1 MKIRIIVIDK
11 ENYLV
16 KAKKRM
22 IPVDRYVLF
31 NILERLVLDNV
42 VEEIEIKIKKNCEE
56 CEEEALDII
65 LD

>member
-1 MKIRIIVIDK
+1 MKIRITVIDK

-16 KAKKRM
+16 RVKKRM
-22 IPVDRYVLF
+22 IPMDRYVLF

-42 VEEIEIKIKKNCEE
+42 VEEIEVKIKDCEE
-56 CEEEALDII
+56 CESEALDIV